1 MLTIAPLRQ
10 REVAAVTELFNRTT
24 AALPYYR
31 PLTPEQFR
39 RWVLLND
46 GAPDADLAVDGDGWL
61 VANQG
66 GHTVGFAH
74 CTVGRTAD
82 QTPEVRQGF
91 LRLLLLLAPVDPQV
105 ANALLAAA
113 EAYFVAREV
122 THVAAF
128 HVRTG
133 YPCYLAGR
141 GVLPGHAFEVMEALA
156 RAGYRIGQRW
166 LLYERLFGRHVPEPL
181 PAWPRL
187 RLQFDEVGPQA
198 FTLSVF
204 SGYEFVAEL
213 NCVVLP
219 ELSEYSGVPTASLRR
234 LHVQEPYRRRGI
246 GRWLLLRCLNEL
258 ATRQVQRLVTDINHA
273 DAPAQGLLLHL
284 GFTEL
289 PLSGYS
295 YERLLSATPSL
306 GNPGR

>member
-1 MLTIAPLRQ
+1 MLSITPLRQ
-10 REVAAVTELFNRTT
+10 RDLAAVTELFNRTT
-24 AALPYYR
+24 ASLPYYR

-46 GAPDADLAVDGDGWL
+46 GAPDADLAVDGEGWL

-66 GHTVGFAH
+66 GHTVGFVH
-74 CTVGRTAD
+74 CTVGRTAG
-82 QTPEVRQGF
+82 QAPEVREGF
-91 LRLLLLLAPVDPQV
+91 LRLLLLLSSVDPQV

-113 EAYFVAREV
+113 EAYFMARGV
-122 THVAAF
+122 VHVAAF
-128 HVRTG
+128 HIRTG

-141 GVLPGHAFEVMEALA
+141 GVLAGHAFEVMEALG

-166 LLYERLFGRHVPEPL
+166 LLYERLFGGHVPERL

-187 RLQFDEVGPQA
+187 SLQFDEVGPQA
-198 FTLSVF
+198 FTLLVF
-204 SGYEFVAEL
+204 SGYELVAEL
-213 NCVVLP
+213 NCILLP
-219 ELSEYSGVPTASLRR
+219 ELSAYSGVPTASLRR
-234 LHVQEPYRRRGI
+234 LYVQEPYRRQGV

-258 ATRQVQRLVTDINHA
+258 ATRQVQRLVADINHA
-273 DAPAQGLLLHL
+273 DAPAQALLLHL

-295 YERLLSATPSL
+295 YEKSLAALPSQ
-306 GNPGR
+306 GNARR